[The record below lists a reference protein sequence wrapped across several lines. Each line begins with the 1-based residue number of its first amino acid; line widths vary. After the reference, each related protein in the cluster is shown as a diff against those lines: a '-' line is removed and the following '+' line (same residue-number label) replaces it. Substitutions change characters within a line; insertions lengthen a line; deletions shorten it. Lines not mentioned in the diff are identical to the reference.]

1 MKTETPFF
9 CCGSRGSCA
18 GVPACVCQGSQRS
31 RIRQKESAEKKS
43 PKMCINFEMKDDR
56 IVGMNGDEF
65 GAIRNSI
72 AYFCGVDESS
82 AVVGRTIGQLLDD
95 YWDILIDS

>member
-1 MKTETPFF
+1 
-9 CCGSRGSCA
+9 
-18 GVPACVCQGSQRS
+18 
-31 RIRQKESAEKKS
+31 
-43 PKMCINFEMKDDR
+43 MKDDR

-82 AVVGRTIGQLLDD
+82 AVVGDWTIGQLLDN
-95 YWDILIDS
+95 YWDNLIDS